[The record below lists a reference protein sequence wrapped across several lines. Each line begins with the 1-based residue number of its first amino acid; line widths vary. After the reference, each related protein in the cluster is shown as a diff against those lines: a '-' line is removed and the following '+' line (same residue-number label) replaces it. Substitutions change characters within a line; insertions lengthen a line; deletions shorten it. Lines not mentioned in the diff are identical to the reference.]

1 MKCFEQKNKIDFQK
15 LRNQAFQW
23 VESTRP
29 ELGEKSTRNHI
40 NAIIFK
46 DALDLMMNRKTL
58 KTYQNDINELIIS
71 RFISA
76 SANRDSD

>member
-1 MKCFEQKNKIDFQK
+1 MKCFEQKQKIDFQK

-29 ELGEKSTRNHI
+29 NLGEKSTRNHI

-46 DALDLMMNRKTL
+46 DTLDLMMNRKTL
-58 KTYQNDINELIIS
+58 KTYQNDINELMEMV
-71 RFISA
+71 R
-76 SANRDSD
+76 

>member
-29 ELGEKSTRNHI
+29 ELGEK
-40 NAIIFK
+40 
-46 DALDLMMNRKTL
+46 
-58 KTYQNDINELIIS
+58 
-71 RFISA
+71 
-76 SANRDSD
+76 